1 MPDKD
6 KTKEQLLAEINE
18 YRSKIIELE
27 KVNSEYILA
36 KDKLSES
43 ENKYP
48 NLEMSRVKDMMA
60 SLLDCLDAG
69 VYVTD
74 IKTYEILY
82 INKYSRDIFGDVVG
96 KICWQAL
103 QAGQTGPCDF
113 CTNDKL
119 LTPEG
124 KPKGVYRWEFENTVN
139 GRWYDIHDSAI
150 EWIDGRIARM
160 EIATDITERKMA
172 EKVLRE
178 RQKQLA
184 ESQRIA
190 HIGSWEHNLTTG
202 EVVWSD
208 ELFRILGL
216 DPRKDQADFNIFFD
230 MINPDDRLA
239 LKKAIDETVQTGKH
253 LNIDYRFCLPD
264 GRTRILYA
272 QAELINNDAGDK
284 ILSGTGQDITD
295 LKNAEYELKQSEEKF
310 RSIINSTDDS
320 IYMVDRDYRYL
331 FVNNNHISR
340 LGLPEDQYMNK
351 AFSEYHSPEETR
363 LFIEK
368 VDKVF
373 NTRNSF
379 QYEFKSIRDD
389 KYFLQTFSPVKN
401 SNNEI
406 TAVNIISKEITAF
419 KYAEER
425 LYSMTITD
433 ELTGLYNRRG
443 FLTLSDQQLKQA
455 NRENKKMFLMS
466 SDLDYLKLINDHL
479 GHKAG
484 DRALTNTANILKETF
499 RESDVIA
506 RMGGDE
512 FIVLGMVTPY
522 YGIQTLT
529 KRLKE
534 NLNVH
539 NTLTDEPLEDI
550 SLSFGFALYDP
561 SQPCSIE
568 ELLTNA
574 DKLMYRAKRKKR

>member
-6 KTKEQLLAEINE
+6 KTKEKLLAEINE

-48 NLEMSRVKDMMA
+48 NLEMSRVKDKMA

-74 IKTYEILY
+74 IKTYELLY

-103 QAGQTGPCDF
+103 QTDQTGPCDF

-139 GRWYDIHDSAI
+139 GRWYDIHDRAI

-160 EIATDITERKMA
+160 EIATDITERKMV

-216 DPRKDQADFNIFFD
+216 DPRKDQADFNIFLD

-253 LNIDYRFCLPD
+253 FNIDYRFCLPD

-310 RSIINSTDDS
+310 RSIVNSTDDS

-331 FVNNNHISR
+331 FINNNHISR
-340 LGLPEDQYMNK
+340 LGLPEGQYMNK
-351 AFSEYHSPEETR
+351 AFSEFHSPEETR
-363 LFIEK
+363 LFIKK
-368 VDKVF
+368 VGKVF
-373 NTRNSF
+373 NTGNSF

-389 KYFLQTFSPVKN
+389 KYFLQTFSPVRNTDNK
-401 SNNEI
+401 I
-406 TAVNIISKEITAF
+406 KAVNVISKEITAF

-455 NRENKKMFLMS
+455 NRDNKKMFLMS

-539 NTLTDEPLEDI
+539 NSLADEPLEDI

-574 DKLMYRAKRKKR
+574 DELMYIDKRKKR

>member
-1 MPDKD
+1 
-6 KTKEQLLAEINE
+6 
-18 YRSKIIELE
+18 
-27 KVNSEYILA
+27 
-36 KDKLSES
+36 
-43 ENKYP
+43 
-48 NLEMSRVKDMMA
+48 
-60 SLLDCLDAG
+60 
-69 VYVTD
+69 
-74 IKTYEILY
+74 
-82 INKYSRDIFGDVVG
+82 
-96 KICWQAL
+96 
-103 QAGQTGPCDF
+103 
-113 CTNDKL
+113 
-119 LTPEG
+119 
-124 KPKGVYRWEFENTVN
+124 
-139 GRWYDIHDSAI
+139 
-150 EWIDGRIARM
+150 
-160 EIATDITERKMA
+160 
-172 EKVLRE
+172 
-178 RQKQLA
+178 
-184 ESQRIA
+184 
-190 HIGSWEHNLTTG
+190 
-202 EVVWSD
+202 
-208 ELFRILGL
+208 
-216 DPRKDQADFNIFFD
+216 
-230 MINPDDRLA
+230 
-239 LKKAIDETVQTGKH
+239 
-253 LNIDYRFCLPD
+253 
-264 GRTRILYA
+264 
-272 QAELINNDAGDK
+272 
-284 ILSGTGQDITD
+284 LSGTGQDITD

-310 RSIINSTDDS
+310 RSIVNSTDDS

-331 FVNNNHISR
+331 FINNNHISR
-340 LGLPEDQYMNK
+340 LGLPEGQYMNK
-351 AFSEYHSPEETR
+351 AFSEFHSPEETR
-363 LFIEK
+363 LFIK
-368 VDKVF
+368 KIGKVF
-373 NTRNSF
+373 NTGNSF

-406 TAVNIISKEITAF
+406 TAVNVISKEITAF

-455 NRENKKMFLMS
+455 NRDNKKMFLMS

-539 NTLTDEPLEDI
+539 NSLADEPLEDI

-574 DKLMYRAKRKKR
+574 DELMYIAKRKKR

>member
-48 NLEMSRVKDMMA
+48 NLEMSRVKDKMA

-74 IKTYEILY
+74 IKTYELLY

-103 QAGQTGPCDF
+103 QTDQTGPCDF

-139 GRWYDIHDSAI
+139 GRWYDIHDRAI

-160 EIATDITERKMA
+160 EIATDITERKMV

-216 DPRKDQADFNIFFD
+216 DPRKDQADFNIFLD

-253 LNIDYRFCLPD
+253 FNIDYRFCLPD

-310 RSIINSTDDS
+310 RSIVNSTDDS

-331 FVNNNHISR
+331 FINNNHISR
-340 LGLPEDQYMNK
+340 LGLPEGQYMNK
-351 AFSEYHSPEETR
+351 AFSEFHSPEETR
-363 LFIEK
+363 LFIKK
-368 VDKVF
+368 VGKVF
-373 NTRNSF
+373 NTGNSF

-389 KYFLQTFSPVKN
+389 KYFLQTFSPVRNTDNK
-401 SNNEI
+401 I
-406 TAVNIISKEITAF
+406 KAVNVISKEITAF

-455 NRENKKMFLMS
+455 NRDNKKMFLMS

-539 NTLTDEPLEDI
+539 NSLADEPLEDI

-574 DKLMYRAKRKKR
+574 DELMYIDKRKKR

>member
-48 NLEMSRVKDMMA
+48 NLEMSRVKDKMA

-74 IKTYEILY
+74 IKTYELLY

-103 QAGQTGPCDF
+103 QTDQTGPCDF

-139 GRWYDIHDSAI
+139 GRWYDIHDRAI

-216 DPRKDQADFNIFFD
+216 DPRKDQADFNIFLD

-253 LNIDYRFCLPD
+253 FNIDYRFCLPD

-310 RSIINSTDDS
+310 RSIVNSTDDS

-331 FVNNNHISR
+331 FINNNHISR
-340 LGLPEDQYMNK
+340 LGLPEGQYMNK
-351 AFSEYHSPEETR
+351 AFSEFHSPEETR
-363 LFIEK
+363 LFIKK
-368 VDKVF
+368 VGKVF
-373 NTRNSF
+373 NTGNSF

-389 KYFLQTFSPVKN
+389 KYFLQTFSPVRN
-401 SNNEI
+401 TDNEI
-406 TAVNIISKEITAF
+406 KAVNVISKEITAF

-455 NRENKKMFLMS
+455 NRDNKKMFLMS

-539 NTLTDEPLEDI
+539 NSLADEPLEDI

-574 DKLMYRAKRKKR
+574 DELMYIDKRKKR